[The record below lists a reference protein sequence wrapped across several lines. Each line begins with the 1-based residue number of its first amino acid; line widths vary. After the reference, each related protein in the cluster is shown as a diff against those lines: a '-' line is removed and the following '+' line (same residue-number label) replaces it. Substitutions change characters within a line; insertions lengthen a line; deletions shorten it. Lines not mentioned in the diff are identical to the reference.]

1 MVKLRDTLREYFSY
15 GSFILPL
22 LKCPKTI
29 APERISI
36 GENGRYFLHFKSPC
50 KKNDTLII
58 YIHGGGWNSGSP
70 RDFSFIGQKFAS
82 EGYDC
87 IMPDYRK
94 APKAH
99 FDEIADD
106 IFRGYL
112 AVKEYIADR
121 KLSYPRIIAVGSSAG
136 GHLGALLCFDSER
149 RRKYGITEE
158 FDGFISLAGPL
169 CFELPQSGTLDIL
182 AGNMFG
188 TKDKALWK
196 CGEPYSL
203 MKEKCGTKILLIQS
217 RHDGLIGFRQAEMFK
232 KRAEELGITAEIFE
246 VTEKRN
252 THSAYSAGIFLGDR
266 NASPALDR
274 VFEQINK
281 WCGE

>member
-1 MVKLRDTLREYFSY
+1 MIELRDTLREYFSY

-22 LKCPKTI
+22 LKCPKI
-29 APERISI
+29 IKPKKVSF
-36 GENGRYFLHFKSPC
+36 GKNGRYFLHFPSPDPKC
-50 KKNDTLII
+50 DTLII

-70 RDFSFIGQKFAS
+70 RDFRFIGQKFAL

-94 APKAH
+94 APGAH
-99 FDEIADD
+99 FEEISDD
-106 IFRGYL
+106 IFRGFLAIKKYL
-112 AVKEYIADR
+112 ANQ
-121 KLSYPRIIAVGSSAG
+121 KLSYSKIIVAGSSAG
-136 GHLGALLCFDSER
+136 GHLGALLCFDSDR
-149 RRKYGITEE
+149 RRKYGITDE

-169 CFELPQSGTLDIL
+169 CFELPQSATLDIL

-196 CGEPYSL
+196 CGEPYSRL
-203 MKEKCGTKILLIQS
+203 KEKIGTKILLIQS
-217 RHDGLIGFRQAEMFK
+217 RHDGLVGFRQAERFK
-232 KRAEELGITAEIFE
+232 ARAGELGIPAELFE

-252 THSAYSAGIFLGDR
+252 THSAYSAGIFLGERID
-266 NASPALDR
+266 SPALDK